1 MWAPATITHLLK
13 DERYTGRL
21 TIKPG
26 SAFGKGL
33 RLSEEVTIENYFP
46 VIISEEDFWAVSEEL
61 KRKTYR

>member
-1 MWAPATITHLLK
+1 MWAPGMITHILR

-21 TIKPG
+21 TVKPN
-26 SAFGKGL
+26 SVFGKG
-33 RLSEEVTIENYFP
+33 LSEEVTIENYFP